1 MPMTKDEAIVI
12 YNTGQELVIELL
24 LKFSAEIEALKT
36 RVQQLENQSAKDSHN
51 SSKPPSSDGLKKK
64 KTTTLRTSSSR
75 SVGGQKGHNGQT
87 LKQVENPDH
96 KIVHRVDGNCT
107 CGLSLKDIESSA
119 YEARQVFD
127 IPPIKIEVTEHRSE
141 IKECPNCGKQHKA
154 LFPKDVTKVVQYGNR
169 VKSFSVYLMNYQFIP
184 YERTQEFFNDI
195 FSLPISQ
202 GTLVNFNKYCYNL
215 LQDTET
221 FIKQQIMTADVA
233 HFDESG
239 LYVKAKRNWLHAAG
253 TQDFTYYASHE
264 KRGQIAM
271 QDIGILPE
279 FDGTAVHDHWKSYFN
294 FSCKHGLC
302 NAHHLRELKYVAERY
317 QQSWAQDMT
326 KLLCEIKNKVD
337 FEKIHHNCLDDKL
350 LQYFKEQYETILD
363 EAAKANP
370 PPQQK
375 TEKRK
380 RGRPKQTEP
389 KNLLD
394 RLRNYAH
401 ETLAFMYDFNVPFDN
416 NLAERDVRMIKVQQ
430 KISGTFRSEL
440 GAKYFCR
447 IRGYISTVKKQKF
460 NVLEAI
466 ISCFLNEPVIS

>member
-1 MPMTKDEAIVI
+1 MTKDEAIVI
-12 YNTGQELVIELL
+12 YNMGQEFVTELL
-24 LKFSAEIEALKT
+24 LNLAAENEAIKI
-36 RVQQLENQSAKDSHN
+36 RIQQLENQCAKDSHN
-51 SSKPPSSDGLKKK
+51 SSKPPSSDGFKKK
-64 KTTTLRTSSSR
+64 KTTTLRTSSFR
-75 SVGGQKGHNGQT
+75 RVGGQQGHNGQT
-87 LKQVENPDH
+87 LKKVEHPDH
-96 KIVHRVDGNCT
+96 KEIHCVDGNCS
-107 CGLSLKDIESSA
+107 CGFSLKDIEPTA

-127 IPPIKIEVTEHRSE
+127 IPPIKIEVTEHRAE
-141 IKECPNCGKQHKA
+141 IKKCPNCGKQHKA
-154 LFPKDVTKVVQYGNR
+154 QFPKDITKAVQYGNR
-169 VKSFSVYLMNYQFIP
+169 VKAFSVYMMNYQFIP

-215 LQDTET
+215 LENTEA
-221 FIKQQIMTADVA
+221 FIKQQIIKADVA

-239 LYVKAKRNWLHAAG
+239 LYVNAKRHWLHVYS
-253 TQDFTYYASHE
+253 TEDFTYYASHE

-271 QDIGILPE
+271 QDIGILPD
-279 FDGTAVHDHWKSYFN
+279 FNGTAVHDHWKSYFT
-294 FSCKHGLC
+294 FPCKHALC
-302 NAHHLRELKYVAERY
+302 NTHHLRELKYVAEQY
-317 QQSWAQDMT
+317 QQSWAQDMA

-337 FEKIHHNCLDDKL
+337 IEKTHRNCLDDRL
-350 LQYFKEQYETILD
+350 LKDYKQKYDEILD

-380 RGRPKQTEP
+380 RGRPKQSEP

-394 RLRNYAH
+394 RLRDYAH

-430 KISGTFRSEL
+430 KISGTFRSEV

-460 NVLEAI
+460 NVLDAI
-466 ISCFLNEPVIS
+466 ESSFLNVPVIS